1 MKYIRDFS
9 EKNQIIDFFNPQS
22 TPKTQEQ
29 INLFSSELIKSNE
42 KKTRMVNVIFIS
54 TLIILFTLLSIL
66 VLKTKEPFVNNEG
79 FVVAHTLSLLFV
91 FVFILYQTS
100 RAFSLSLDRFFI
112 KLYTG
117 KISDLYSISERNGA
131 ILTIS
136 TMLNNETLRK
146 YLEAVSAQG
155 RELAEAEF
163 EVLFDLY
170 TKTEEYLQEQKLA
183 KELLIFNGDSDSE
196 DKHEG

>member
-1 MKYIRDFS
+1 MKFIRDFS
-9 EKNQIIDFFNPQS
+9 EKNQIIDFFNPQH

-29 INLFSSELIKSNE
+29 INLFSSEIIKSNE
-42 KKTRMVNVIFIS
+42 KKTKVANVIFIS
-54 TLIILFTLLSIL
+54 TLIILFALLSIL
-66 VLKTKEPFVNNEG
+66 VLTTKESFINNKG
-79 FVVAHTLSLLFV
+79 FMVAHLLSLLFV
-91 FVFILYQTS
+91 FVFIIYQTS
-100 RAFSLSLDRFFI
+100 RTSSLSLDRFFI

-117 KISDLYSISERNGA
+117 KISDSYNISERNGA

-136 TMLNNETLRK
+136 TMLYNETLRN

-163 EVLFDLY
+163 EVLFDFY

-183 KELLIFNGDSDSE
+183 KELLMFNNDVNGE
-196 DKHEG
+196 EKHEG